1 MSNHHVLVIANE
13 TVEGSA
19 LIDAVRF
26 RAHNR
31 DAAVL
36 VVAPALNTRLR
47 HIMSDSDRAYTA
59 AEERLQGCLTR
70 LGTAGIQAGGYVG
83 DADPLRAIEDALR
96 TFPADEI
103 VVGTHPEQRSN
114 WLAHDL
120 VGRARAQFDL
130 PVFHV
135 IVDLEAHREYAAA

>member
-1 MSNHHVLVIANE
+1 MSTHHVLVIANE
-13 TVEGSA
+13 TVEGTA

-47 HIMSDSDRAYTA
+47 HLMSDSDRAYAA
-59 AEERLQGCLTR
+59 AEARLQGCLAR
-70 LGTAGIQAGGYVG
+70 LGGTGIRAGGYVG

-103 VVGTHPEQRSN
+103 VVGTHPEKRSN
-114 WLAHDL
+114 WLARDL
-120 VGRARAQFDL
+120 VGRARTRFAL
-130 PVFHV
+130 PIFHV
-135 IVDLEAHREYAAA
+135 VVDLEAHREYAAA